1 MKQGCIFIFC
11 LFLAACASQPPPV
24 VEPASK
30 SITAPNTVSQVEQ
43 SNWTESNLQNF
54 HSQWQGTPYRLGGMS
69 KQGVDCSGFVYLAY
83 LDIVGEKLP
92 RTVIAQ
98 RDLGTTVSRKQLQVG
113 DLVFFKTS
121 FRTRH
126 VGIYMGEQTFLHVST
141 KKGVIISSLKN
152 PYWAAKYKIAKR
164 L

>member
-1 MKQGCIFIFC
+1 MKQGCVFSFC
-11 LFLAACASQPPPV
+11 LFLAACANQPSPM
-24 VEPASK
+24 VEPVTK
-30 SITAPNTVSQVEQ
+30 STVAPVL
-43 SNWTESNLQNF
+43 SNWTETNLQNF
-54 HSQWQGTPYRLGGMS
+54 HAQWQGTPYRLGGMS
-69 KQGVDCSGFVYLAY
+69 KQGVDCSGFVYRAY

-98 RDLGTTVSRKQLQVG
+98 RDLGTSVPREQLQVG

-121 FRTRH
+121 YLTRH
-126 VGIYMGEQTFLHVST
+126 VGIYMGGQTFLHAST

-152 PYWAAKYKIAKR
+152 PYWASKYKIAKR